1 MRSIEP
7 SPAIPWSSSCF
18 KAQRTTRNMIRRH
31 LLQTS
36 YAHVSQ
42 EMLAFSLARD
52 ADTPD
57 ELWLIECD
65 PVITLGLAADPRHIL
80 RAGDIPVLQTDRG
93 GEVTYHG
100 PGQLLVF
107 PLLDLRR
114 QGRMVR
120 ETVRLYEQIV
130 IDWVVSLGMSTAC
143 RWQGEPGLYHRGV
156 DGVLEKFAALGLRIR
171 KGCTTHGL
179 AINLDTDLLAFE
191 RINPCGHAGLGVTDL
206 ATLGMN
212 VNWQTAAD
220 ALGDR
225 FDEAF
230 QR

>member
-1 MRSIEP
+1 MPTRQTSCG
-7 SPAIPWSSSCF
+7 SLSAIPSSP
-18 KAQRTTRNMIRRH
+18 
-31 LLQTS
+31 LDWPL
-36 YAHVSQ
+36 
-42 EMLAFSLARD
+42 
-52 ADTPD
+52 TPD
-57 ELWLIECD
+57 TSC
-65 PVITLGLAADPRHIL
+65 
-80 RAGDIPVLQTDRG
+80 VLVTFQSFRPIA

-120 ETVRLYEQIV
+120 ETVRLYEQII
-130 IDWVVSLGMSTAC
+130 IDWVESLGMSTAC

-212 VNWQTAAD
+212 VDWQTAAD

>member
-1 MRSIEP
+1 
-7 SPAIPWSSSCF
+7 
-18 KAQRTTRNMIRRH
+18 MIRRH

-120 ETVRLYEQIV
+120 ETVRLYEQII
-130 IDWVVSLGMSTAC
+130 IDWVESLGMSTAC
-143 RWQGEPGLYHRGV
+143 RWQGEPG
-156 DGVLEKFAALGLRIR
+156 
-171 KGCTTHGL
+171 
-179 AINLDTDLLAFE
+179 
-191 RINPCGHAGLGVTDL
+191 
-206 ATLGMN
+206 
-212 VNWQTAAD
+212 
-220 ALGDR
+220 
-225 FDEAF
+225 
-230 QR
+230 